1 VHPVIAVVV
10 STIAYSLVLVVV
22 DGMLGLPVPP
32 FGVAVQLVI
41 AACVYNAAL
50 MPIAMWVAR
59 KLQVPATRP
68 EVAV

>member
-1 VHPVIAVVV
+1 
-10 STIAYSLVLVVV
+10 LVLVVV
-22 DGMLGLPVPP
+22 DEMLGLPVPP

-50 MPIAMWVAR
+50 MPVAMWVVR
-59 KLQVPATRP
+59 KLQAPATRP